1 MITDLNEILVEWSY
15 RTSDG
20 KPDVNNS
27 AKLILLEKVLDDF
40 GWSREARAE
49 LLGTL
54 MEAPKQKGDKIDPE
68 TKVKYKIK
76 DKDGNDVDK
85 ETTYK
90 SAISREKDSPAYI
103 AAKALQNDGGDKKD
117 GEKLD
122 EPSEFDRDVDSNKGI
137 DPGFKRGGDKEK
149 DDEEKDDE
157 EEEGG
162 DDLPKGAPEIDI
174 DKTTDTEVGA
184 KVKPFIEKTSKTISE
199 LVKAGKTKEAK
210 ALAKNIIKKYHIT
223 QQLYLQPDKKGLG
236 KIKIGTKYKNFMGG
250 KTPPTPY
257 QKKIIDA
264 IESAGVKVPIRKKG
278 ISPTT
283 MAPNQVHGNFDV
295 KGKPQ
300 FKKGNVKT
308 IKNKKGE
315 TIAKEIRIADR
326 NFTIKVNPDDELS
339 ILRLAT
345 LPEGDVDF
353 IDINSADTPEGRT
366 ECIVNATNNLVST
379 FSKIEEKITDD
390 FNKDIAKQ
398 LKEKTMELQELEKK
412 KSGVESEE
420 EIESLQKEFYEKGL
434 EILETTKVK
443 NPTPK
448 GVNEFNSMA
457 AYISETIEAAGY
469 LNRGIETYIPA
480 SGNFETN
487 DVLPFIKG
495 NAQPTTVSNDGMT
508 ADEMNMYLRDEDSLD
523 PAGAS
528 VKFAGGGA
536 SQLLSRIEKSTFKDK
551 DVTMMINGKER
562 KGTKELLVGL
572 TETYK
577 NLFPDTGA
585 PPKPLT
591 DEEIETM
598 MGESRQAL
606 YEFYPEMKDNPDAE
620 KYFIDK
626 IAGSVKKQL
635 DRLNQDRLAKGEGYD
650 NAVKRMELYHYSQ
663 SVLAIVHNH
672 PERGL
677 KGQGFANSDYASRT
691 VKGKVKIERIHSNGV
706 DTLAY
711 AGLDI
716 DMGYTVSNSG
726 KITPTNSYSSRLKH
740 TNVTDDLIK
749 KLTNK

>member
-1 MITDLNEILVEWSY
+1 MIKDLNKILVEWSY

-20 KPDVNNS
+20 KPDVKNS
-27 AKLILLEKVLDDF
+27 AKLIVLESVLNDY
-40 GWSREARAE
+40 GWSKEARAE
-49 LLGTL
+49 LLNNL
-54 MEAPKQKGDKIDPE
+54 IKEDDIVKNRE
-68 TKVKYKIK
+68 TGNVYTVKNVNK
-76 DKDGNDVDK
+76 DKHQLIKKNASKDDIEKVDK
-85 ETTYK
+85 
-90 SAISREKDSPAYI
+90 A
-103 AAKALQNDGGDKKD
+103 KD
-117 GEKLD
+117 GDDSED
-122 EPSEFDRDVDSNKGI
+122 ETQSQKNN
-137 DPGFKRGGDKEK
+137 
-149 DDEEKDDE
+149 
-157 EEEGG
+157 
-162 DDLPKGAPEIDI
+162 LPKDAPEIDI

-184 KVKPFIEKTSKTISE
+184 KVKPFIEKTSKTISK

-210 ALAKNIIKKYHIT
+210 NLAQAIIDKYHIT
-223 QQLYLQPDKKGLG
+223 KPLYLQPDKKGLG

-250 KTPPTPY
+250 KNAPSQY
-257 QKKIIDA
+257 QQQIMDA
-264 IESAGVKVPIRKKG
+264 IESSGAVIPMRKKG
-278 ISPTT
+278 ISATT
-283 MAPNQVHGNFDV
+283 MAPNQVHANFDE

-308 IKNKKGE
+308 IKNKEGE
-315 TIAKEIRIADR
+315 IIAKEIRIANR
-326 NFTIKVNPDDELS
+326 NFTVKVNPDDELS
-339 ILRLAT
+339 KLRLGT

-379 FSKIEEKITDD
+379 FSKIDDNLTDD

-398 LKEKTMELQELEKK
+398 LKEKTLELQELEKK
-412 KSGVESEE
+412 KSSTENEE
-420 EIESLQKEFYEKGL
+420 EVKSLQKEFYEKGL
-434 EILETTKVK
+434 EILETTKIK

-495 NAQPTTVSNDGMT
+495 NAQPTFVSNDGMS
-508 ADEMNMYLRDEDSLD
+508 ADEMNMYLKNEDHLS

-536 SQLLSRIEKSTFKDK
+536 SQLLSKIEKSTFHDK
-551 DVTMMINGKER
+551 DVTMTINGKER

-572 TETYK
+572 TETYT
-577 NLFPDTGA
+577 NLFPATGEA
-585 PPKPLT
+585 PKPLS
-591 DEEIETM
+591 DEEIEKM

-620 KYFIDK
+620 KQMIDK

-635 DRLNQDRLAKGEGYD
+635 DRLNKDRIAKGEGYD
-650 NAVKRMELYHYSQ
+650 NAVKRMELYHFSQ
-663 SVLAIVHNH
+663 FVNVTVHNH

-677 KGQGFANSDYASRT
+677 KGQAFANSDYASKT
-691 VKGKVKIERIHSNGV
+691 VKGEVKIERIHSDGV

-716 DMGYTVSNSG
+716 DMGYTVSKSG
-726 KITPTNSYSSRLKH
+726 KITPTNVYSSRLKH

-749 KLTNK
+749 KLINK